1 MGAQPSSLKRSFDLP
16 VVSEPHK
23 RRKTNTGSALARNT
37 DLSLASRS
45 SVDSGSN
52 SVFQGEHVI
61 QFAHG
66 LSDEQKSITLQFML
80 KNSLFDRSLV
90 SAPAL
95 TTVACEHNVK
105 FRSADAREAGQCVIN
120 GDGLV
125 PLDRSRTFFRND
137 AAACKI
143 FHDKASHRQL
153 KILEEDEI
161 FGANSWPQLESE
173 ESLKQIIMEHLSQ
186 TTAA

>member
-1 MGAQPSSLKRSFDLP
+1 
-16 VVSEPHK
+16 
-23 RRKTNTGSALARNT
+23 
-37 DLSLASRS
+37 
-45 SVDSGSN
+45 
-52 SVFQGEHVI
+52 
-61 QFAHG
+61 
-66 LSDEQKSITLQFML
+66 ML

-105 FRSADAREAGQCVIN
+105 RKKRELLLDDLQTHSCIWSCLVRSADAREAGQCVIN
-120 GDGLV
+120 GDGSV

-137 AAACKI
+137 AAARKI

-173 ESLKQIIMEHLSQ
+173 ESLKQVRFVYSFSL
-186 TTAA
+186 